1 MGRVQNNKNNRV
13 NLIKKSGKLFVVEP
27 DKNDRQ
33 VFIRIEEFLTSPDVL
48 DILKNNVG
56 HVTSITA
63 STGLNGGT
71 ITTQGTISLKN
82 TTVTPGTYTTANI
95 TVDAQGRI
103 TNASNGSGGGSSAGT
118 SNEFQITDNSG
129 GFLASVVQQSGTH
142 IIPTTTKVTDLG
154 SATNRFNDLFIDSTI
169 DGDAQLAIT
178 NGFTKARWRS
188 ILAGEGN
195 GIWIGANGGNP
206 TFANRSAFFMLENT
220 DGGFMQPSMTI
231 AQRTAIASPIAGLQV
246 HTEDGTDSVP
256 YYNHSVDGWI
266 PTGRYAG
273 NPNTG
278 TGAKNGQIMASN
290 LDGELIAVRLVGVGS
305 TIYPAN
311 SSGNYSNNSVNL
323 GSSGQNFLY
332 GFFNRTYVNQVWIGG
347 TGLGIITANS
357 GTGAGMRF
365 SSFSAGLT
373 NNFMKLHGE
382 TAYKGL
388 SVRDTDIATNDRIET
403 TAVMELQSTTR
414 GFLPPRMTSAQMG
427 AIANTEGL
435 IVHNNDADRP
445 HYNDGSSWKGF
456 GDLYGLYSQT
466 VQSTTVTNTTT
477 ETTIIGTGVGSLSI
491 PANGFKVGDSFH
503 GKIGGVISTLNNHE
517 ITIRIMTGATVLAST
532 GLISLE
538 AVTALGWEIELDF
551 TVATLGATGS
561 ICTNGNFAY
570 NRNTGSLEGFVF
582 QDVQTIDTTISNTL
596 DITVEWNQT
605 NASDEIYSANFVLY
619 RTYAA

>member
-1 MGRVQNNKNNRV
+1 MGYTDIKQLLPKNVYDAAVGANAPSAANV
-13 NLIKKSGKLFVVEP
+13 YA
-27 DKNDRQ
+27 
-33 VFIRIEEFLTSPDVL
+33 TMADV
-48 DILKNNVG
+48 
-56 HVTSITA
+56 
-63 STGLNGGT
+63 GG
-71 ITTQGTISLKN
+71 
-82 TTVTPGTYTTANI
+82 
-95 TVDAQGRI
+95 
-103 TNASNGSGGGSSAGT
+103 GGGSSAGT

-388 SVRDTDIATNDRIET
+388 SVRDADIATSDRIEA

-414 GFLPPRMTSAQMG
+414 GFLPPRMTSTQMN
-427 AIANTEGL
+427 AIATPVEGL
-435 IVHNNDADRP
+435 IVHTTDADRP
-445 HYNDGSSWKGF
+445 HYNDGTSWKGF
-456 GDLYGLYSQT
+456 GDLYGLFAQIAE
-466 VQSTTVTNTTT
+466 STPIGNITT
-477 ETTIIGTGVGSLSI
+477 EETLIGSGVGGLSV
-491 PANGFKVGDSFH
+491 PADAFRVGDSFH
-503 GKIGGVISTLNNHE
+503 AKIGGTWEVVNNAHTITFRIKVNGTEVATTGVIANLQETDQP
-517 ITIRIMTGATVLAST
+517 RA
-532 GLISLE
+532 
-538 AVTALGWEIELDF
+538 WELELDF
-551 TVATLGATGS
+551 TVISLGSGGVGS
-561 ICTNGNFAY
+561 GQLCTNGNLCY
-570 NRNTGSLEGFVF
+570 IQDNLDYEGTVF
-582 QDVQTIDTTISNTL
+582 QDTQDLDTTAVNTL
-596 DITVEWNQT
+596 DITAQWGQAGGAAQT
-605 NASDEIYSANFVLY
+605 ISSSQFVLY
-619 RTYAA
+619 RTYKGS